1 MNYKFTD
8 LVYSEKGLKAQTEA
22 EERIVRD
29 YILIHGDNAIC
40 KLYKKDTIWLIN
52 LETKEM
58 IHGEITELIES
69 GEITLN
75 HEFVDIEEYDIL
87 MKL

>member
-29 YILIHGDNAIC
+29 YILIHGDNATC

-58 IHGEITELIES
+58 IHGEIT
-69 GEITLN
+69 LN